1 MATSEQDVMEDLAY
15 LESEGVSDLVEDEG
29 EYFSDALESDGLE
42 DYAEFGEDGLD
53 MLEDDLESEDEAEEA
68 IGNTLGQILSAEDE
82 DEFFGK
88 LFSGAKKL
96 IQKAAPIVGKIARGA
111 GPILSM
117 IPHPAAQAAGKVAGL
132 LGKLRAEGASVEDA
146 LEAVAEIAARD
157 RRALPIVA
165 GLAAR
170 SVIKNRGAAMP
181 PAQRAQVA
189 KTMTR
194 AAKTLVQNGGPKAI
208 RALPKITRSVKR
220 TASARGTPTSVQ
232 PRVVARTAAK
242 VAQSPALLR
251 RLSTPSPRGVAIAQ
265 RAMPMGG
272 GMGGMG
278 MGGSRTISVP
288 GPATIT
294 INVG

>member
-15 LESEGVSDLVEDEG
+15 FESEGVSEMSEDSADP
-29 EYFSDALESDGLE
+29 FDGLE
-42 DYAEFGEDGLD
+42 DSMEDYAQFGEDAVD
-53 MLEDDLESEDEAEEA
+53 MYEDDFESDVAEDSIDNA
-68 IGNTLGQILSAEDE
+68 LGQILSAEDE

-88 LFSGAKKL
+88 LFAGAKKL
-96 IQKAAPIVGKIARGA
+96 IQKAAPVVGKIARGA
-111 GPILSM
+111 APILSM
-117 IPHPAAQAAGKVAGL
+117 IPHPAAQVAGKVAGV
-132 LGKLRAEGASVEDA
+132 LGKLRAEGDSVEDA

-157 RRALPIVA
+157 RRALPVVA

-170 SVIKNRGAAMP
+170 SVIKNRGAMMS
-181 PAQRAQVA
+181 PAQRQQVA

-194 AAKTLVQNGGPKAI
+194 AAKTLVASGGPKAI

-220 TASARGTPTSVQ
+220 MAGARGTSAAVQ

-242 VAQSPALLR
+242 VAQNPALMR
-251 RLSTPSPRGVAIAQ
+251 RLSTPSARGQALVQSAPSVGI
-265 RAMPMGG
+265 GG
-272 GMGGMG
+272 GL
-278 MGGSRTISVP
+278 GGSRTISVP